1 MTVPPGPGQ
10 ESGQESGQ
18 EPGEGMRERARFT
31 VPATHPCLP
40 GHFPGEPVVPGVVL
54 LEQVLHALG
63 LPGGQPR
70 ELAWVKFQRP
80 LLPGQ
85 EAVVLAR
92 ASGSQ
97 WRFEVRHGEALLAS
111 GVVAASTAGAP
122 AVGAAVRA
130 GA

>member
-1 MTVPPGPGQ
+1 MTARQGPG
-10 ESGQESGQ
+10 EEAGA
-18 EPGEGMRERARFT
+18 GMHERARFT
-31 VPATHPCLP
+31 VSATHPCLP

-54 LEQVLHALG
+54 LEHVLHSLG
-63 LPGGQPR
+63 LPIGQPR

-92 ASGSQ
+92 VSGSQ

-111 GVVAASTAGAP
+111 GVVAAGTAGA
-122 AVGAAVRA
+122 AAGGAAARP